1 MEVHISGKQVDLGAA
16 LRDHVEQKLR
26 EVDQKYASRT
36 VDARVVVSK
45 TAHVFRCDCL
55 AHLSSGL
62 HAQAE
67 AEADDPYAACDRAIT
82 RLEKQLRRYKRRL
95 KDHHQRRKE
104 PVAKVAGSSYVL
116 ADADDDVAS
125 PDGAAVA
132 ETAGDRGFWTPEIVE
147 EAAASIPA
155 LSVGEAVM
163 QMELAGASFLLFVS
177 DETGRVNVVHRR
189 DDGKIGWV
197 DPQPGA

>member
-16 LRDHVEQKLR
+16 LREHVDQKLR
-26 EVDQKYASRT
+26 EVDEKYASRT

-45 TAHVFRCDCL
+45 NGNLFRCDCL

-67 AEADDPYAACDRAIT
+67 AEAADPYAACDQAIT

-104 PVAKVAGSSYVL
+104 PVAKIAGSSYVL
-116 ADADDDVAS
+116 DANDEDEGVSSPQPAAS
-125 PDGAAVA
+125 
-132 ETAGDRGFWTPEIVE
+132 ETSSDAFWTPQIVE
-147 EAAASIPA
+147 ETQASIPS

-163 QMELAGASFLLFVS
+163 QMELAGASFLLFVN
-177 DETGRVNVVHRR
+177 DAERRVNAVYRR
-189 DDGKIGWV
+189 DDGNIGWI
-197 DPQPGA
+197 DPHLET